1 MTTTEERMKILK
13 MVEEGKITAE
23 EGARL
28 LAALAGDRP
37 SGRRREP
44 STSAGG
50 SARWLRVRVTDI
62 ATGRQKVSVN
72 IPLGLVNVGLKIGAR
87 FAPDLEGMNVEE
99 IVEAIQSGVAGKII
113 DVIDEEDKEHV
124 ELFIE

>member
-1 MTTTEERMKILK
+1 MKILK
-13 MVEEGKITAE
+13 MIEEGKITAE

-44 STSAGG
+44 SMGVSGG

-87 FAPDLEGMNVEE
+87 FAPDLEGVNLEE
-99 IVEAIQSGVAGKII
+99 IVEAIRSGISGKII

-124 ELFIE
+124 EIFIE